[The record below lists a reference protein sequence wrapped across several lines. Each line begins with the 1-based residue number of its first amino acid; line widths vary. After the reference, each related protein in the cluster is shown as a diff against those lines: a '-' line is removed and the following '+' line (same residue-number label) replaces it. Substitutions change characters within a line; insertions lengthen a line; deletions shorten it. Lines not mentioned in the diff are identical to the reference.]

1 MSDDFGTQG
10 TKKDRARELVRLR
23 EHYRLHRET
32 LSGLVG
38 DAPSDHLATEYERL
52 LHEIDMAV
60 RKLDEL
66 EGKPSAAAKPAATAG
81 GIADTQPAF
90 RPKTHPGHTAPGTRP
105 LVRPDEAPSVST
117 PSHSR
122 VAMILIAGVVVLGLI
137 GYLIWY
143 ASSGRQKSTATIVE
157 QPVTT
162 TTSSTAPPAIT
173 PATATI
179 APAGS
184 LKISPALADYGTIRK
199 GTRAVRQFEVVN
211 SSGAPVEIQ
220 VARSTCRCLYYD
232 YKAKL
237 PAGGRETITVTIDGG
252 RAKSGDLSEQVQVTA
267 KNDRG
272 IVANFTVQAVIQ

>member
-1 MSDDFGTQG
+1 MSDDLGTVG
-10 TKKDRARELVRLR
+10 PKKDRARELVRLR

-52 LHEIDMAV
+52 IHEIDMAV

-66 EGKPSAAAKPAATAG
+66 EGKPSAAAAAPA
-81 GIADTQPAF
+81 IADTQPAF
-90 RPKTHPGHTAPGTRP
+90 RPKTQPGHTAPGNRP
-105 LVRPDEAPSVST
+105 LVRPEEPAMST
-117 PSHSR
+117 ASHSR
-122 VAMILIAGVVVLGLI
+122 VATIIIGGIVVLAVIAG
-137 GYLIWY
+137 LIWY
-143 ASSGRQKSTATIVE
+143 ASQKKDATPKIVE
-157 QPVTT
+157 QPVTST
-162 TTSSTAPPAIT
+162 TTATAPPTIT
-173 PATATI
+173 PETATI
-179 APAGS
+179 APAGAI
-184 LKISPALADYGTIRK
+184 KITPALADYGTIRK

-252 RAKSGDLSEQVQVTA
+252 RAKAGDLSVQVQVTA
-267 KNDRG
+267 KGDPG
-272 IVANFTVQAVIQ
+272 ISASFTVQAVVQ

>member
-1 MSDDFGTQG
+1 MSDDFGTAG
-10 TKKDRARELVRLR
+10 TRKDRARELVRLR

-38 DAPSDHLATEYERL
+38 DAPSDHLASEYERL

-66 EGKPSAAAKPAATAG
+66 EGKPAAAAAAASPT
-81 GIADTQPAF
+81 IADTQPAF
-90 RPKTHPGHTAPGTRP
+90 RPKTQPGHTAPGNRP
-105 LVRPDEAPSVST
+105 LVRPAEPAIGT

-122 VAMILIAGVVVLGLI
+122 VATIIIAGVVVLALI
-137 GYLIWY
+137 AGLIWY
-143 ASSGRQKSTATIVE
+143 ASQKKDESPAIVE

-162 TTSSTAPPAIT
+162 TTTATAPIT
-173 PATATI
+173 PETATI
-179 APAGS
+179 APAGAI
-184 LKISPALADYGTIRK
+184 KITPALADYGTIRK

-237 PAGGRETITVTIDGG
+237 AAGGRETITVTIDGG
-252 RAKSGDLSEQVQVTA
+252 RAKTGELSEQVLVTA

-272 IVANFTVQAVIQ
+272 ISANFTVQAVVQ